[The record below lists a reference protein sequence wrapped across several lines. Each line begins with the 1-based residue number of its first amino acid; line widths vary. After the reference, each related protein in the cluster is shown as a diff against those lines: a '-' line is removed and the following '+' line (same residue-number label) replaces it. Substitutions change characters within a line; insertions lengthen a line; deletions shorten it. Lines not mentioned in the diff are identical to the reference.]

1 MAWIEQR
8 GSRYRVRYRQPDGTV
23 GTDSSHPTRAAALLR
38 AKQVDIDQ
46 ACDTYLDPAAGRI
59 TLGEWVALWEP
70 GHLAG
75 EARMAADR
83 SHLRNHILPVF
94 GHVPLTRINRHAVK
108 MFVVQLRRTLAD
120 SSVASVMSL
129 LNLLLREAVADQR
142 IGHNPG
148 HGVRVTTRRPAE
160 RPTATAGQIN
170 TIVDRIG
177 RRSDQILVVTAA
189 YTGLRWGELAGLA
202 RANTRLSDGLIHVHA
217 QVGALHE
224 VQGRFY
230 LGPPKT
236 ASSARDVH
244 LPPFLIHLLQ
254 KQLDSHDHE
263 LMFCGAR
270 GAYLRRSSM
279 SRRVW
284 RPALDG
290 DPHTGTAPIIAGMHF
305 HDLRHT
311 HKTWLIEDD
320 IPEIA
325 QAKRLGHRMPGVR
338 GIYSHVTPAMQQRIT
353 EALQDRWL
361 ATQPRPAREHRRLHA
376 A

>member
-8 GSRYRVRYRQPDGTV
+8 GSRYRQPDGTV

-38 AKQVDIDQ
+38 GKQVDIDQ

-59 TLGEWVALWEP
+59 TFGEWVAVWER

-75 EARMAADR
+75 AAKMAAYR

-94 GHVPLTRINRHAVK
+94 GDVPLTRINRHAVK
-108 MFVVQLRRTLAD
+108 MFVVQLRRSLAD

-148 HGVRVTTRRPAE
+148 HGVRVSTRRPAE
-160 RPTATAGQIN
+160 RPTATAAQIT
-170 TIVDRIG
+170 TIVDRIR

-202 RANTRLSDGLIHVHA
+202 RANTRLGDGLIHVHA
-217 QVGALHE
+217 GVGALHE

-254 KQLDSHDHE
+254 EQLDSHDHD
-263 LMFCGAR
+263 LVFCGAR

-284 RPALDG
+284 RPAVDG
-290 DPHTGTAPIIAGMHF
+290 DPQSGTGPIIAGMHF

-353 EALQDRWL
+353 DALQDRWR
-361 ATQPRPAREHRRLHA
+361 ATQPRPAGQHRHLHA